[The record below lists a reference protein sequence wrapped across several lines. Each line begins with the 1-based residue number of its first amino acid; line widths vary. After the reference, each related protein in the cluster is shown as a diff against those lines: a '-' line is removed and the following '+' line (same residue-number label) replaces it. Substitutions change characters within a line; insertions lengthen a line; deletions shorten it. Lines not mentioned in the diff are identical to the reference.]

1 MKKLNLQSTQTITNK
16 WLFCFLLILS
26 MSELKKEKRQQAGA
40 KEKSL
45 LTAERKNERER
56 ERGREKL
63 WWKKRV
69 GRARQITHFEKN
81 NHAGHVFRV
90 VFFHT
95 WKNRHVDVLKNWHI
109 SNFTNEEGQ
118 SLNKITTTFFVEL
131 ARTR

>member
-1 MKKLNLQSTQTITNK
+1 
-16 WLFCFLLILS
+16 

-56 ERGREKL
+56 EREREGERNCDGR
-63 WWKKRV
+63 WKKRV

-81 NHAGHVFRV
+81 NNAGHVFRV

-95 WKNRHVDVLKNWHI
+95 
-109 SNFTNEEGQ
+109 
-118 SLNKITTTFFVEL
+118 
-131 ARTR
+131 